1 MMIYSKKTLEM
12 YDGVIFSR
20 FVFNNDKKILPISRI
35 FVFIYTKIR
44 HLLMLDFHR
53 RRCRY

>member
-12 YDGVIFSR
+12 YDGVIFSI